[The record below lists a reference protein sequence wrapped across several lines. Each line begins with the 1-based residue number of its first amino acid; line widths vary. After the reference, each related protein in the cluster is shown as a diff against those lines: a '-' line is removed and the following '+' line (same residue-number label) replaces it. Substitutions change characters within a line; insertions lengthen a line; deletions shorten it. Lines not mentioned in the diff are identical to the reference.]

1 MAPQTSSGW
10 DFSKIDQS
18 VNRIEKLK
26 LTSRDGIIND
36 KDMPPYTHGTIRMQ
50 NIGVKAG
57 ESFTLRPESITYT
70 DPDKTSKTIDTTT
83 NSYGKNVQVVEKPLL
98 QRKSMAKF
106 SYLQLLVLL
115 ARDLE
120 VQFSLMATKLHS
132 QFV

>member
-1 MAPQTSSGW
+1 LEYYQNGKWVSMAPQTSSGW

-83 NSYGKNVQVVEKPLL
+83 NSYGKNVQVVEKTSAP
-98 QRKSMAKF
+98 AKING
-106 SYLQLLVLL
+106 
-115 ARDLE
+115 E
-120 VQFSLMATKLHS
+120 VFLSSTAGTSGKG
-132 QFV
+132 FG